1 MAKKRKMKAA
11 NLTASL
17 NNSLSYKGNIVVKT
31 VNKKT
36 DKVIKVQKL
45 KNNGRWPLFEFFA
58 RCLEGKWQDAN
69 NLRPYYIDLFSA
81 GQAGANIPNI
91 SDTSGSDSIGTY
103 ANATYRTS
111 LLTYPLYT
119 SRDVTVQKSNVG
131 YAEITLTF
139 LIPFTAIIRDKDSNL
154 ICLYSNDT
162 HGEGGF
168 DNPSAFFFVPDSNDP
183 KKLGKLIANKS
194 QGDDSND
201 YNLIIEWTMSISNN
215 ISNNG
220 SL

>member
-1 MAKKRKMKAA
+1 M
-11 NLTASL
+11 
-17 NNSLSYKGNIVVKT
+17 KT

-36 DKVIKVQKL
+36 NKVIKVQKL

-81 GQAGANIPNI
+81 GESGTNIPNI
-91 SDTSGSDSIGTY
+91 SDADESAKIGTY
-103 ANATYRTS
+103 ANATNRTS

-119 SRDVTVQKSNVG
+119 SSDVTVQKSNVG

-139 LIPFTAIIRDKDSNL
+139 LIPFTAIIRNKDSNL

-162 HGEGGF
+162 HGGG
-168 DNPSAFFFVPDSNDP
+168 DGIGNPSAFFFVPDSKDTA
-183 KKLGKLIANKS
+183 KLGKLIADKS

-215 ISNNG
+215 INTSTNE

>member
-1 MAKKRKMKAA
+1 M
-11 NLTASL
+11 
-17 NNSLSYKGNIVVKT
+17 
-31 VNKKT
+31 
-36 DKVIKVQKL
+36 
-45 KNNGRWPLFEFFA
+45 FEFFA

-168 DNPSAFFFVPDSNDP
+168 DNPSAFFFVPDSNDST
-183 KKLGKLIANKS
+183 KLGKLIANKS

-201 YNLIIEWTMSISNN
+201 YNLIIE
-215 ISNNG
+215 
-220 SL
+220 